1 MKTFAILFEPA
12 TYTTDRNRAVYD
24 PLGVDYEY
32 ISGTSLAGDD
42 ADKVAQPLSGL
53 CFKALVRLL
62 WQRLKEHD
70 TIIINGYNHRYFV
83 VSFLLNLFWGRRI
96 GIDSDTPLSIP
107 QNRLKRWLKGLYL
120 NFIFRNRHVYGLAGG
135 TKSHKELFRH
145 YGMAEE
151 RIFLMPMMVNNE
163 RFYHRKE
170 DTVKHDFTFLYVGR
184 IVECKN
190 IDTLL
195 KAFAHVFGG
204 NEKVRLN
211 IVGDGELLPAF
222 REQYKNSKNICFQG
236 KMFGEE
242 LTAQYHEADVF
253 VLPSSYEPWGLVV
266 NEAMC
271 ASLPVIVSDQVGAAF
286 DMVEGQDTGC
296 VFRYDDVEELGRCM
310 LRLYEDSEYW
320 KRCSDNVYHRM
331 HDYWNY
337 TLYREC
343 LEKFINEK
351 S

>member
-32 ISGTSLAGDD
+32 INGTSLAATEAG
-42 ADKVAQPLSGL
+42 KVAQPLSELGIN
-53 CFKALVRLL
+53 ALARRI
-62 WQRLKEHD
+62 WQRLKEYD

-83 VSFLLNLFWGRRI
+83 VAFLLNIFWGRRL

-107 QNRLKRWLKGLYL
+107 QNRLKRWMKGIYL
-120 NFIFRNRHVYGLAGG
+120 NLIFRNRHAYGLAGG

-151 RIFLMPMMVNNE
+151 RIFLMPMMVDNE
-163 RFYHRKE
+163 RFYYQRGK
-170 DTVKHDFTFLYVGR
+170 VKKDEFTFLYVGR

-190 IDTLL
+190 INTLL
-195 KAFAHVFGG
+195 KAFSHRFKNSG
-204 NEKVRLN
+204 NVQLN
-211 IVGDGELLPAF
+211 IVGDGELLTAF
-222 REQYKNSKNICFQG
+222 KKEYKDVNNIRFMG
-236 KMFGEE
+236 KLFGKE

-271 ASLPVIVSDQVGAAF
+271 ASLPVIVSDLVGAAY
-286 DMVEGQDTGC
+286 DMVEGHDTGC
-296 VFRYDDVEELGRCM
+296 VFRYDNAEELAQCM
-310 LRLYEDSEYW
+310 LRLYEDSEFW
-320 KRCSDNVYHRM
+320 KRCSDNAFHRM

-343 LEKFINEK
+343 LKKFINE
-351 S
+351 